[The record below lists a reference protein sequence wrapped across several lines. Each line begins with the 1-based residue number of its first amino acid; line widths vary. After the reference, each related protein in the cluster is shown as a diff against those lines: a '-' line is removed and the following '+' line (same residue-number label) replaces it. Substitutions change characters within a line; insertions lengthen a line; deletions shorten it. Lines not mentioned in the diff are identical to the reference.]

1 MLCVVK
7 FDFAKVSGCLKI
19 HSQYS
24 SKNENKMTEKI
35 KKRTISGVLLLDK
48 PVGISSNTALQQAR
62 RLFRAEK
69 AGHTGV
75 LDPLASGLL
84 PVCFGEATKF
94 AQYLLDADK
103 AYTATLK
110 LGEATTTG
118 DAEGEIIDTSNQI
131 IDLPTFQA
139 ACAALTGNIRQVPPM
154 FSALKHEGK
163 PLYEYARKGIVIER
177 KPRDICIYDIDIA
190 EFHYP
195 AAVIDVRCSKGTYI
209 RTLSEDIAKKIN
221 TFAHL
226 TALRRTA
233 TAGFTID
240 QTHTLEKLAALPEN
254 QRDELLLPCDVLVRH
269 LPRVDLNDEA
279 VKKLCFGQSVPF
291 SGSLKSHQ
299 PLRAYDLTGKFVGL
313 VEYLSHHGCLK
324 AVRLMK
330 TESTPPQPHFQ

>member
-1 MLCVVK
+1 M
-7 FDFAKVSGCLKI
+7 I
-19 HSQYS
+19 
-24 SKNENKMTEKI
+24 NKTP
-35 KKRTISGVLLLDK
+35 KRRLNGVLLLDK
-48 PVGISSNTALQQAR
+48 PLGISSNAALQQAR

-118 DAEGEIIDTSNQI
+118 DAEGEIIATGRNNIRADE
-131 IDLPTFQA
+131 FQA
-139 ACAALTGNIRQVPPM
+139 ACAALTGKIRQVPPM

-177 KPRDICIYDIDIA
+177 KARDIEIYRIDIQ
-190 EFHYP
+190 EFAP
-195 AAVIDVRCSKGTYI
+195 PSATIVVSCGKGTYI
-209 RTLSEDIAKKIN
+209 RTLSEDIAKQMH

-233 TAGFTID
+233 TAGFSV
-240 QTHTLEKLAALPEN
+240 QAAYTLDSLAALEEIE
-254 QRDELLLPCDVLVRH
+254 RDALLLPCDALVAH
-269 LPRVDLNDEA
+269 LPRIDVSADAAHDLHCGRLPAWTGEA
-279 VKKLCFGQSVPF
+279 AA
-291 SGSLKSHQ
+291 HT
-299 PLRAYDLTGKFVGL
+299 PLRAYAPCGGFVGL
-313 VEYLSHHGCLK
+313 VSYVSEHGTLK
-324 AVRLMK
+324 AVRLMSTSNYRTDRVSGCLKSGLTKAQDDVK
-330 TESTPPQPHFQ
+330 TKCKPM